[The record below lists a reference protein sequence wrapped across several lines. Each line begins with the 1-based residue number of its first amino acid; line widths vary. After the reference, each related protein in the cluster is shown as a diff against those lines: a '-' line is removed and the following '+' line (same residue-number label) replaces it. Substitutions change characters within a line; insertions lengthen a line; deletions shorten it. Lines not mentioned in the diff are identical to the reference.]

1 MKMANANDGVVR
13 SMMAVLANQ
22 TNYIDQLKKENSVL
36 VQELDAFKQRLTA
49 VVDENQNIYDDM
61 QLKVLS
67 QTLDCS
73 HALLKS
79 QLTFASPK
87 TVQPPNECPP
97 VPPLVPQPT
106 ISSTNSEKRDKEHE
120 EKINEIKS
128 LYESKLAA
136 LEAQVHTTKGS
147 LRNALSE
154 NDQLKLQLSVAS
166 SANMMKP
173 TKKENMNTTQVN
185 LPLIERLTKE
195 RDDLMRSLAA
205 VRTSLSQS
213 QAEQAEL
220 RREVQKS
227 LATVEDIQLEKT
239 QFMIDRERLKDAFRE
254 VNQKLHQEIGDG
266 HKRVLDAS
274 VKQRSLCVGEINDLQ
289 RKVGELMASCSRL
302 ETGLEKCSKEKTAAL
317 LQLEESRSQLLQCEK
332 DMATMKAE
340 IDHEIKSTL
349 KGYSGAEVE
358 LRDTKVKLEQELL
371 KTKQERARHEQEST
385 ELQLRLKE
393 AEIHGLK
400 TLELNVVLTEQLQ
413 KTEAKK
419 DKLNDEI
426 LKLRK
431 TFTTLSEEQSKSS
444 EKKVE
449 ELTNALQSVQIEYE
463 KRLSD
468 LEEISQKQ
476 SKLISRLRS
485 ECQSL
490 GDSLQNLANKHR
502 IEVGKLTH
510 KLEQAKVRVARLD
523 KQNKELS
530 KQCVQHGFTHR
541 QMQERLCE
549 VDNRARVSTNQVLE
563 LLDRHSQD
571 EKVNELLKKEVQFL
585 HSFLMEDKHTF

>member
-79 QLTFASPK
+79 QLTFAYPK
-87 TVQPPNECPP
+87 TVQPPSECPP

-400 TLELNVVLTEQLQ
+400 TQELNVVLTEQLQ